1 VNGHREVVTDFLF
14 DMNHAI
20 FKNFKFY
27 IQVILGRTPLWIAQK
42 IQPAEKI
49 LSRILIIE
57 KAKVMPER

>member
-1 VNGHREVVTDFLF
+1 
-14 DMNHAI
+14 MNHAI
-20 FKNFKFY
+20 LKNFKFY